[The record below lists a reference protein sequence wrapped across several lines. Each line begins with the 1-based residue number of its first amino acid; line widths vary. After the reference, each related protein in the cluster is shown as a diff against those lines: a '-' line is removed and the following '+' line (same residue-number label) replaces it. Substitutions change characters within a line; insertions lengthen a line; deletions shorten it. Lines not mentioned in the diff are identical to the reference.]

1 MNNLKPY
8 KFRDNGPLDFYDM
21 IDGFFNNSAR
31 DVDFLKSSS
40 FKVDIEEKDNSFIV
54 SAEVPGYEK
63 DEINISLD
71 EGKLTLSLEKKEENS
86 EENKNFIHR
95 ERRFSKMSRTMYFKD
110 IDDENIKAK
119 LDKGVLEIDIPK
131 KPEVIS
137 KRKLK

>member
-71 EGKLTLSLEKKEENS
+71 EGKLTLSLEKK
-86 EENKNFIHR
+86 KRIVKKIR
-95 ERRFSKMSRTMYFKD
+95 ILYTGKKIFKD
-110 IDDENIKAK
+110 VKNY
-119 LDKGVLEIDIPK
+119 VL
-131 KPEVIS
+131 
-137 KRKLK
+137 